1 MLVVAPVAAEA
12 QDPASPVVLVM
23 PVETVR
29 GRAPQ
34 PQASGLLPR
43 ARVDVRPRPLR
54 AELLP
59 RIARSVRDVRE

>member
-29 GRAPQ
+29 GRAPP
-34 PQASGLLPR
+34 PQASVLLPR